1 MVVCLTTWTEMSHS
15 SSSVQSQELYALHP
29 KITWWARV
37 RQSASAQVRYSGS
50 VGSCRVCGYWLN
62 KARGEAVDEGQD
74 WTEKTQ
80 VGS

>member
-1 MVVCLTTWTEMSHS
+1 MPFTPRSLGGQGLDRVLQRKSGTRGLW
-15 SSSVQSQELYALHP
+15 VQL
-29 KITWWARV
+29 
-37 RQSASAQVRYSGS
+37 GS
-50 VGSCRVCGYWLN
+50 VGSGRVCGYWLN